1 MNRCAFPVLDD
12 KGRGLQLQDAGMT
25 KLEYVSTHMMLVLLP
40 LKAERPYEHIA
51 EHAILAA
58 KALLNELEKHK

>member
-1 MNRCAFPVLDD
+1 MKRAAFPLLHDT
-12 KGRGLQLQDAGMT
+12 GRGLELQDPGMT
-25 KLEYVSTHMMLVLLP
+25 KLEYISTHMMLVLLP

-51 EHAILAA
+51 EHAVTAA